1 MCLTTWVAHWVD
13 YFAMVLW
20 SSLLHQEHFVVVAAD
35 IHWVVIIRRGWGERE
50 REKWGV
56 VRLCA
61 HVHVYVDMCVHV

>member
-35 IHWVVIIRRGWGERE
+35 ISLSGDCSRGGGGGG
-50 REKWGV
+50 EKWGV